1 MRTTA
6 VANYTRAMIITMRP
20 YLLFLSGITG
30 LAGIAAAGSVPLATI
45 IPVFLAS
52 FLSYGFGQALT
63 DCFQTDTD
71 AISAPYRPLVR
82 GIISRKA
89 VLVSGLLGLILCS
102 VIFAA
107 GNVLNLACGMLAV
120 GGLATYTW
128 FKRRWWGGPWYNA
141 WIVCVLFLMGYL
153 AGTGAAKLVLPGGL
167 APLLLI
173 VFSGYANFV
182 IAGYFKDIE
191 ADRQTGY
198 NTFPVVFGRKAA
210 SIVSD
215 LFAAGAVAGLLIH
228 LIHATPA
235 WPTLWEAAPCIVFS
249 VWGVSVA
256 VRGQVLL
263 HGNTDDHT
271 AHVPIRLV
279 VESYILILSAAIT
292 AIHPWWSA
300 PLLAFYAAFQLVLR
314 YRTEVSQ
321 I

>member
-1 MRTTA
+1 MRTAA
-6 VANYTRAMIITMRP
+6 VANYTRGMIITMRP

-30 LAGIAAAGSVPLATI
+30 LAGIAAAGSVPAGTI
-45 IPVFLAS
+45 VPVFLAS

-82 GIISRKA
+82 GIISRNA
-89 VLVSGLLGLILCS
+89 VLVSSLLGLVLCS
-102 VIFAA
+102 GIFAA
-107 GNVLNLACGMLAV
+107 GNVLNLAYGTLAV
-120 GGLATYTW
+120 GGLASYTW

-141 WIVCVLFLMGYL
+141 WIVCVLVIMGYL
-153 AGTGAAKLVLPGGL
+153 AGTGSTDPGLPGTI
-167 APLLLI
+167 APLLLM
-173 VFSGYANFV
+173 VFAGYANFV

-198 NTFPVVFGRKAA
+198 NTFPVVFGRMPA

-215 LFAAGAVAGLLIH
+215 LFAAGAVAGLLFH
-228 LIHATPA
+228 LKNAAPV
-235 WPTLWEAAPCIVFS
+235 WSSPFEAAPSLVIATWGIV
-249 VWGVSVA
+249 VLIK
-256 VRGQVLL
+256 GQVLL
-263 HGNTDDHT
+263 HKNTDDQT

-279 VESYILILSAAIT
+279 VESYILILSAAI
-292 AIHPWWSA
+292 AALHPWWSV
-300 PLLAFYAAFQLVLR
+300 PLLAFYATFQLVLR